1 MKIERKTTAA
11 SMAPLQSLAQGSMFW
26 QPDSVEISP
35 WLQHLPWIFWLM
47 ETMQPKR
54 CVTLGA
60 RPGSPHLAF
69 CQATMRTDPD
79 AECILVSDER
89 SANDIATAAER
100 RYGGCHRLVNTS
112 PTRAARHMQP
122 GIDIIA
128 LDLAANDE
136 NMDLILERWLGLISA
151 QGVVLL
157 SGINGGEAQHANY
170 ELFVSL
176 QERYRTIS
184 FHHGEGLGVVIVG
197 EAPAALIETLLARW
211 KTTSAARAVRDIFA
225 RLGRGIADQA
235 LNDQNV
241 AKLSDVQQRL
251 DEVSQE
257 RNASS
262 EQASRLSETLQA
274 REQEFVTLNEE
285 LAQVCKTLAEAQSAL
300 EASNA
305 EKTALEVWVTE
316 KDASISTRFNELAVL
331 TNMVE
336 EADKK
341 RENAERRAAQLHE
354 RNEEKKVEAK
364 EFRRQLAKAQV
375 KDEERKEQIS
385 ELRDSVDASEAAYG
399 DAAARENKALSKIA
413 KLEELLQSRDK
424 ELAARFEELGDLTA
438 AMEKKEA
445 QLEALKQ
452 EQLSASKAQEASN
465 ASPSSSLKKGTR
477 SQRKRAQRKQQEE
490 VAELEASQWFDGQW
504 YLNQYP
510 DIASETQYGQ
520 KPALHYLK
528 FGGFEGRDP
537 SPHFDSAGYLRAYP
551 DIAATGINPLLH
563 YLRSGIKEEREP
575 RPQ

>member
-26 QPDSVEISP
+26 QPDSVETSS
-35 WLQHLPWIFWLM
+35 WLHHLPWIFWLM

-79 AECILVSDER
+79 AECILVSDES
-89 SANDIATAAER
+89 SANDIAATAER

-128 LDLAANDE
+128 LDLASNDE
-136 NMDLILERWLGLISA
+136 NMDLILERWLGLMSA

-235 LNDQNV
+235 LNDQHK
-241 AKLSDVQQRL
+241 AKLSHAQQRL
-251 DEVSQE
+251 DEVFQE
-257 RNASS
+257 RNAKS
-262 EQASRLSETLQA
+262 
-274 REQEFVTLNEE
+274 EE
-285 LAQVCKTLAEAQSAL
+285 LAQVREKLAEAQGAL

-305 EKTALEVWVTE
+305 EKTSLKALVTE

-341 RENAERRAAQLHE
+341 RETAERRAAQLHE

-364 EFRRQLAKAQV
+364 EFRRQLAKAEA
-375 KDEERKEQIS
+375 KDEERKKQIND
-385 ELRDSVDASEAAYG
+385 LRDSVDASEAAYG

-438 AMEKKEA
+438 AMEEKEA

-452 EQLSASKAQEASN
+452 EQLSASKVQEASS
-465 ASPSSSLKKGTR
+465 ASPSSSPKKGTR

-563 YLRSGIKEEREP
+563 YIRSGIKEEREP